1 MRVLM
6 VCLGNICRSPLAEGV
21 LRDKVAKAGLNW
33 VIDSAGTLDYH
44 AGAAPFPL
52 SQEVAKD
59 NGIDIS
65 QLKARPFVPS
75 DFDQFDLIY
84 AMANDVLYGM
94 QQIAGTSFDH
104 QKAMLFLDEL
114 QPGAFQDLKD
124 PYYGTKQ
131 DFEDVYD
138 LIDKTCEAIISRYA
152 KK

>member
-21 LRDKVAKAGLNW
+21 LRHKAAQAGLDW
-33 VIDSAGTLDYH
+33 VVDSAGTYDYH

-65 QLKARPFVPS
+65 QLRARPFIPA

-84 AMANDVLYGM
+84 AMANDVLYGI
-94 QQIAGTSFDH
+94 QQIAGSAFDH

-114 QPGAFQDLKD
+114 QPGASQNLKD
-124 PYYGTKQ
+124 PYYGTKK

-138 LIDKTCEAIISRYA
+138 LIDKTCEAIITRYA

>member
-21 LRDKVAKAGLNW
+21 LRHKVKQAGLDW
-33 VIDSAGTLDYH
+33 IVDSAGTYDFH

-65 QLKARPFVPS
+65 QLRARPFVPA

-84 AMANDVLYGM
+84 AMANDVLFGM
-94 QQIAGTSFDH
+94 QKIAGTSFDH
-104 QKAMLFLDEL
+104 QKAILFLDEL
-114 QPGAFQDLKD
+114 YPGTSQNLKD
-124 PYYGTKQ
+124 PYYGTKK

-138 LIDKTCEAIISRYA
+138 LIDKTCEAIITRYTN
-152 KK
+152 K

>member
-21 LRDKVAKAGLNW
+21 LRHKVAQAGLDW
-33 VIDSAGTLDYH
+33 VVDSAGTYDFH

-65 QLKARPFVPS
+65 TLRARPFVPG

-94 QQIAGTSFDH
+94 QQIAGPSFDH

-114 QPGAFQDLKD
+114 QPGAAMNLKD
-124 PYYGTKQ
+124 PYYGTKK
-131 DFEDVYD
+131 DFEDVYE
-138 LIDKTCEAIISRYA
+138 LIDKTCEAIINRYA